1 MKIDPGMLVCTG
13 EAKPLLIVGSLRE
26 LVPDEHILARAD
38 RVLDMQWLRE
48 VVRDRY
54 VAGGTGCPGI
64 DPEAA
69 VRLMLAGFLPGNVH
83 DRRLLRESD
92 ILPLLI
98 ARPGLRPV
106 AALEEM
112 RAHHPD
118 HDWDRLRRTPE
129 RRVRARRAE
138 HGPECEV
145 IFRQHHPPGQQ
156 DLSDF
161 TDMGE
166 LSIRIAGEPLA
177 HRSRWPNPHTLP
189 MLPIHATTTALPMVV
204 VTQPN

>member
-129 RRVRARRAE
+129 RRVRASRTCRTSPTWANSAS
-138 HGPECEV
+138 PSPV
-145 IFRQHHPPGQQ
+145 
-156 DLSDF
+156 
-161 TDMGE
+161 
-166 LSIRIAGEPLA
+166 
-177 HRSRWPNPHTLP
+177 SRWHTARAGPTLIRCP
-189 MLPIHATTTALPMVV
+189 CCQAMPP
-204 VTQPN
+204 QPPYRWSL